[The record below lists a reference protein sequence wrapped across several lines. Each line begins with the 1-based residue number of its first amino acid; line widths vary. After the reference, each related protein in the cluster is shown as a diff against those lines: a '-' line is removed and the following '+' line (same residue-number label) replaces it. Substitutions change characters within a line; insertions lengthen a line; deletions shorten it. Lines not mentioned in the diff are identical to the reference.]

1 MKYIFTPLF
10 VLLSL
15 MSLQA
20 QKGYDIQ
27 AKVDGFQ
34 AEEAYLAYYFGEKQY
49 IKDTVQVENGI
60 IRFTGEEP
68 LDGGIYLVVLPPENQ
83 YFELIVDKDQHFAIE
98 TKQEDFV
105 MSMKVNG
112 SKDNELFYKDM
123 RFLGSNRIRANEIN
137 EQIKELGEGD
147 PKVAGLKDELT
158 EIDQKVKDGRK
169 DLMEKNP
176 NMLYTK
182 VLKAMID
189 PVVPDEI
196 KDDRNAAFY
205 YYRNNYFNNLDFSDD
220 RLLRTPVM
228 YNRVNTFL
236 ENLTVKHPDSINK
249 SVDIVLNKSA
259 ANDDVFQFFTVNTLN
274 KFAKSK
280 VMGMD
285 AVYVHIVESVY
296 MQGRAWWADEE
307 QVAQLTERAL
317 AISPTILGRKA
328 PNFRLKDA
336 QDNWTDLHATP
347 GKYTILYFWSY
358 DCGHC
363 QKETPKLAKI
373 WADYKDKDV
382 SLFTVSIN
390 GDVEIWKEKIKEYK
404 LEGAINTQDHVRRSG
419 FDSMYD
425 IRSTPRVFV
434 LDTEKNIIAKQ
445 ISVEQISEV
454 LNHELGIEE
463 VK

>member
-1 MKYIFTPLF
+1 
-10 VLLSL
+10 
-15 MSLQA
+15 
-20 QKGYDIQ
+20 
-27 AKVDGFQ
+27 
-34 AEEAYLAYYFGEKQY
+34 
-49 IKDTVQVENGI
+49 
-60 IRFTGEEP
+60 
-68 LDGGIYLVVLPPENQ
+68 
-83 YFELIVDKDQHFAIE
+83 
-98 TKQEDFV
+98 
-105 MSMKVNG
+105 
-112 SKDNELFYKDM
+112 
-123 RFLGSNRIRANEIN
+123 
-137 EQIKELGEGD
+137 
-147 PKVAGLKDELT
+147 
-158 EIDQKVKDGRK
+158 
-169 DLMEKNP
+169 
-176 NMLYTK
+176 
-182 VLKAMID
+182 
-189 PVVPDEI
+189 
-196 KDDRNAAFY
+196 
-205 YYRNNYFNNLDFSDD
+205 
-220 RLLRTPVM
+220 
-228 YNRVNTFL
+228 
-236 ENLTVKHPDSINK
+236 VKHPDSIKK

-259 ANDDVFQFFTVNTLN
+259 AHDDVLQFFTVNTLN
-274 KFAKSK
+274 KYAKSK

-328 PNFRLKDA
+328 PNFRIKDEL
-336 QDNWTDLHATP
+336 DNWTDLHAAP

-390 GDVEIWKEKIKEYK
+390 GDVEIWKEKIKEYQ

-445 ISVEQISEV
+445 ISVEQVSEV
-454 LNHELGIEE
+454 LNHELGIGE
-463 VK
+463 VE